1 MAVYAY
7 DMVQRF
13 SIEMGKKGWYEIT
26 NLSAGDCQYA
36 PHRGGYLHT
45 YDSIVAVM
53 ASVCDALN
61 HWASAKLLKKV
72 SWRLA

>member
-26 NLSAGDCQYA
+26 QISAPEIA
-36 PHRGGYLHT
+36 NMRRIEVAT
-45 YDSIVAVM
+45 YTRTT
-53 ASVCDALN
+53 
-61 HWASAKLLKKV
+61 LL
-72 SWRLA
+72 